1 LTNHVASTSTWKLTA
16 NSKSV
21 TTTVANSAS
30 IADILN
36 ALYNKVG
43 SSHSDVFT
51 SALFTVTTAT
61 GKFQFETLRKG
72 SPSPT
77 AFTYKLEAFE
87 DAATTTDVTNDV
99 ISATVNAL
107 EADDN
112 QVWVQLAATV
122 SDSDGVKATST
133 SATGAN
139 FTMTSLT
146 ASGTNVGDKAT
157 GDDNVNIQAASADE
171 EQTAGNKAT
180 IKANSVDNTAEIK

>member
-1 LTNHVASTSTWKLTA
+1 MTLKSRATSTWKLTA
-16 NSKSV
+16 NNKSV
-21 TTTVANSAS
+21 TTTVSAES
-30 IADILN
+30 IADVLN
-36 ALYNKVG
+36 ALYDKVG

-61 GKFQFETLRKG
+61 GKFQFETLKKG

-87 DAATTTDVTNDV
+87 DAATTTDVTSAV

-112 QVWVQLAATV
+112 QVWVQLAAIA

-133 SATGAN
+133 SS
-139 FTMTSLT
+139 TSARLQPQQRGHHCSLLL
-146 ASGTNVGDKAT
+146 AHRPMPHSHLL
-157 GDDNVNIQAASADE
+157 
-171 EQTAGNKAT
+171 
-180 IKANSVDNTAEIK
+180 